1 MSGSGKSEQEHVPH
15 LLHKKWKPGSFLDI
29 SRCSHAN
36 QRQGNVQ
43 ESVLQL
49 DLLLFF
55 TVLVK
60 GIQLLIFHIS
70 LTGLGYF
77 SMPRKKFDSGKIGV
91 LILNVYAACPEPD
104 TSPYF
109 CFSQE
114 YGFVST
120 NIGTMT
126 QLISH
131 SGVKWNPKIFGS
143 KNVMKEGIWKIIS
156 FVIR

>member
-1 MSGSGKSEQEHVPH
+1 MEKVNKNMYHIFSIKSENQDVFWTFHVA
-15 LLHKKWKPGSFLDI
+15 G
-29 SRCSHAN
+29 HAN

-77 SMPRKKFDSGKIGV
+77 S
-91 LILNVYAACPEPD
+91 
-104 TSPYF
+104 
-109 CFSQE
+109 
-114 YGFVST
+114 
-120 NIGTMT
+120 
-126 QLISH
+126 
-131 SGVKWNPKIFGS
+131 
-143 KNVMKEGIWKIIS
+143 
-156 FVIR
+156 

>member
-1 MSGSGKSEQEHVPH
+1 MNGSGKSEQEHVPH
-15 LLHKKWKPGSFLDI
+15 FLRKKWKPGSFLDV
-29 SRCSHAN
+29 SRCSHEN

-77 SMPRKKFDSGKIGV
+77 S
-91 LILNVYAACPEPD
+91 
-104 TSPYF
+104 
-109 CFSQE
+109 
-114 YGFVST
+114 
-120 NIGTMT
+120 
-126 QLISH
+126 
-131 SGVKWNPKIFGS
+131 
-143 KNVMKEGIWKIIS
+143 
-156 FVIR
+156 

>member
-15 LLHKKWKPGSFLDI
+15 FLHEKWKPGSFLDV

-36 QRQGNVQ
+36 QLQGNVQ

-77 SMPRKKFDSGKIGV
+77 S
-91 LILNVYAACPEPD
+91 
-104 TSPYF
+104 
-109 CFSQE
+109 
-114 YGFVST
+114 
-120 NIGTMT
+120 
-126 QLISH
+126 
-131 SGVKWNPKIFGS
+131 
-143 KNVMKEGIWKIIS
+143 
-156 FVIR
+156 